1 MIHIWSYLCS
11 SPRCSTGLFLQ
22 HLKKSHMLVLVL
34 STVGF
39 SVWKLCYISS
49 VVLSKNPWKILGF
62 EINSGIT
69 CDWYILIAPFASFP
83 MQPYCDPRDPGIF
96 VHNIHIFRWRK
107 LCILKSLG
115 FQMFS
120 RWHLLFPKCLYVISS
135 FTSLW
140 DFQKFSKLRKKQWD
154 DHKTTMARWLRE
166 TDFC

>member
-1 MIHIWSYLCS
+1 MLHRIIFAAFEEIAHVGPGFVNSWLL
-11 SPRCSTGLFLQ
+11 GLE
-22 HLKKSHMLVLVL
+22 VV
-34 STVGF
+34 V
-39 SVWKLCYISS
+39 YISS
-49 VVLSKNPWKILGF
+49 VVVSKNPWKILGF
-62 EINSGIT
+62 EVISGIT

-140 DFQKFSKLRKKQWD
+140 DVQKFSKLRKKQWD

>member
-1 MIHIWSYLCS
+1 MLHRIIFAAFEEIAHVGPGFVNSWLL
-11 SPRCSTGLFLQ
+11 GLE
-22 HLKKSHMLVLVL
+22 VV
-34 STVGF
+34 V
-39 SVWKLCYISS
+39 YISS
-49 VVLSKNPWKILGF
+49 VVVSKNPWKILGF

-140 DFQKFSKLRKKQWD
+140 DVQKFSKLRKKQWD